1 MDFLLQTSL
10 KVERPIVFNPSDPLK
25 SKINGQLSGGGMSF
39 SLSGT
44 LERLQLRR

>member
-25 SKINGQLSGGGMSF
+25 SKINGQLSGGGIRLT
-39 SLSGT
+39 LSGT
-44 LERLQLRR
+44 LERLQVLR